1 MIIALSKVNP
11 RLMNEKAFKA
21 ALRLLIGAGGTTL
34 IPLIKNMHAC
44 AIEKINASLINNI
57 TQDNILFTP

>member
-11 RLMNEKAFKA
+11 RLMNEKPFKA
-21 ALRLLIGAGGTTL
+21 ALRLLIGAGGSTL

-44 AIEKINASLINNI
+44 AIEKITASLINNI
-57 TQDNILFTP
+57 AEDNIILTP